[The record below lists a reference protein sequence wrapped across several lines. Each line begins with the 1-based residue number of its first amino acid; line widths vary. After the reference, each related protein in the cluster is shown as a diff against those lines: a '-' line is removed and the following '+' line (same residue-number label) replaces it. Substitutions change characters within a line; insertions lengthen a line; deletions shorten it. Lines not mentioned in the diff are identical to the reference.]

1 MVRGFVAGINGAV
14 NEIAIE
20 VFDALLADTVR
31 GVVVR
36 VPVDN
41 VFDMDVSPPPF
52 VAVKYTEYAVP
63 ATKLGL
69 V

>member
-1 MVRGFVAGINGAV
+1 MDRPFVVGGV

-20 VFDALLADTVR
+20 VFDALLADTAV

-36 VPVDN
+36 VPVDT
-41 VFDMDVSPPPF
+41 VFDVDVSAPPF

-63 ATKLGL
+63 ATKLVL